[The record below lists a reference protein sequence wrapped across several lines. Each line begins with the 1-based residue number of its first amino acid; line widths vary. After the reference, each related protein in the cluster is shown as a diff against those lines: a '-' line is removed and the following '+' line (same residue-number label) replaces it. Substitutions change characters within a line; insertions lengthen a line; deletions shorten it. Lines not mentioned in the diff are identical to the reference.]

1 MIFNL
6 LMAGSTATSGTAE
19 AAQVNPIMQFI
30 PFIFMILILW
40 FLIFRPQRKRQKEME
55 QMLNELKIQD
65 KVITTG
71 GIYGIVVNIKKEK
84 NIVVLKID
92 DTNNTKIEVQR
103 NAIAGVITDDK
114 VKNATS

>member
-6 LMAGSTATSGTAE
+6 LMAGSTATSGTGG
-19 AAQVNPIMQFI
+19 AAQVNPIMQFL
-30 PFIFMILILW
+30 PFIFMFVILW
-40 FLIFRPQRKRQKEME
+40 FLIIRPQRKRQKEME
-55 QMLNELKIQD
+55 HMLNELKIQD

-92 DTNNTKIEVQR
+92 DTNNTKIEVQKS
-103 NAIAGVITDDK
+103 AIAGVITGDK
-114 VKNATS
+114 EKNATS